1 MERQKDNDDAISSGA
16 IHQGENAL
24 TSETLSEASGC
35 PLTDQFS
42 RHEAEET
49 PTSFD
54 ARPVGNNP
62 NDLYSVVVKTK

>member
-1 MERQKDNDDAISSGA
+1 MERRKDNDDAISAGG
-16 IHQGENAL
+16 IQQGENAL
-24 TSETLSEASGC
+24 PPETLSEASGC
-35 PLTDQFS
+35 PLPDQFS

-62 NDLYSVVVKTK
+62 NDLYSVVVKKK